1 MQAAKGNLCQAEAAG
16 TPIEF
21 HNELEYCSKHYQ
33 VGMASF
39 PWWIILVLLLIIIV
53 VIAAC
58 WFWNKQKNKNENGK
72 TSLSRQSLQAIIDL
86 EANNVKEIP
95 DGDGE
100 ITAEQEEQVNLFL
113 PNSR

>member
-1 MQAAKGNLCQAEAAG
+1 LCQAEAAG

-21 HNELEYCSKHYQ
+21 NKELEYCSKHYQ

-58 WFWNKQKNKNENGK
+58 WFWNKQKNKNGN
-72 TSLSRQSLQAIIDL
+72 DL

-100 ITAEQEEQVNLFL
+100 ITAEQEEQEPLVDDQQQQQQQ
-113 PNSR
+113 STK